1 MLSVLSLTTHYSLI
15 NYCNS
20 TRDYMVPSVW
30 GQIDK
35 KEDPYM
41 PQQESGCC
49 IVM

>member
-1 MLSVLSLTTHYSLI
+1 MAFYSLI

-41 PQQESGCC
+41 PQQEGGCC
-49 IVM
+49 SVM